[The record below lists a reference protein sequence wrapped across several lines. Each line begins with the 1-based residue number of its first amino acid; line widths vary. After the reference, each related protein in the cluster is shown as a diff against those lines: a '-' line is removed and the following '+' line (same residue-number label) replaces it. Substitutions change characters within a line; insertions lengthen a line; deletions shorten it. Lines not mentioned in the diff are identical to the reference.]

1 MDNNLNKSA
10 GHKKV
15 NASSP
20 AGIAAII
27 VVGIFVLCVILV
39 LAKGLF
45 TSNGNE
51 VPSNLNTATVT
62 QSAVATKTT
71 TTTTTKKAANASADT
86 STGSSVD
93 SSSANSSSTSSGDS
107 SSEGEVLKVM
117 YVTEYA
123 YLHVSPSNTAENIVC
138 MSPGVK
144 VNVLNYESN
153 GYVKI
158 NFQNIDGPLTGYIY
172 KSYLSDTDATGGA
185 LY

>member
-1 MDNNLNKSA
+1 MDNNFKKTD

-15 NASSP
+15 SASSP

-62 QSAVATKTT
+62 QSTAAKLTT
-71 TTTTTKKAANASADT
+71 TTTGKKAANASADT

-93 SSSANSSSTSSGDS
+93 SSSDNSSTSSSDS

-123 YLHVSPSNTAENIVC
+123 YLHISPSNTAENIVC

-144 VNVLNYESN
+144 VNVLKYEDN

-172 KSYLSDTDATGGA
+172 KSYLSDTDTTGGA
-185 LY
+185 MS